1 MDLEYYNM
9 KHWTTE
15 EEDQLRILA
24 INHNVKQIAMMMGR
38 HEKSVQIRL
47 QKLKVKA
54 KRVNGWQ
61 DMEDEF
67 LVENYG
73 KLTITDMAEHLG
85 KSYDAV
91 SHRLSFLG
99 LREETNHVVK
109 KVRATDRY
117 VRFKR

>member
-1 MDLEYYNM
+1 M
-9 KHWTTE
+9 KHWTTS

-24 INHNVKQIAMMMGR
+24 KNHNVKQIAMMMSSN
-38 HEKSVQIRL
+38 EKSVQTRL

-54 KRVNGWQ
+54 ERVNGWQ

-67 LVENYG
+67 LVENYD
-73 KLTITDMAEHLG
+73 KLSITDMAEHLG